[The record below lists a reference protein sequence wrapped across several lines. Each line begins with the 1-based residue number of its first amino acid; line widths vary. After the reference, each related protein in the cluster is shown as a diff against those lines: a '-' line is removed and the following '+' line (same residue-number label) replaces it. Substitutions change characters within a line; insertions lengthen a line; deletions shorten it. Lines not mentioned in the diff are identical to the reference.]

1 MKDKGTSISIL
12 LLSDTHGFMDKN
24 ILSHAQEVDEVWHAG
39 DIGDITVMDKLKS
52 IKPIF
57 MVHGNIDDDKV
68 RREIPAEQYLKRGG
82 LNFFMTHIG
91 GYAKRIPTKIREK
104 INSRPTDV
112 LICGHSHILR
122 AGYDS
127 NNLLC
132 LNPGAAGHH
141 GFHQSRTMMRFE
153 VSNGKIKNLSAIELG
168 KRGSFI

>member
-39 DIGDITVMDKLKS
+39 DIGDITVIDKLKS

-68 RREIPAEQYLKRGG
+68 RREIPAEQYLKREG
-82 LNFFMTHIG
+82 LNFFMIHIG
-91 GYAKRIPTKIREK
+91 GYAKRIPAKIREK

-127 NNLLC
+127 KNLLC

-141 GFHQSRTMMRFE
+141 GFHHSRTMMRFE
-153 VSNGKIKNLSAIELG
+153 VSKGEIKNLSAIELG
-168 KRGSFI
+168 KRGSLI